1 MGLLTLIIS
10 KLQIV
15 VHGSH
20 EFLHAIASYDWGE
33 VLLTL
38 NLAFQNFYI
47 MI

>member
-1 MGLLTLIIS
+1 MGLLTLIIG

-15 VHGSH
+15 VHGGH
-20 EFLHAIASYDWGE
+20 EFLHGVAAYDRGE
-33 VLLTL
+33 GLLAL